1 MPLLSGLGHY
11 FSKQKFFFINIC
23 TDNSRIVPSNQKKM
37 EILSTIFNTKYNT
50 APFSQIK
57 LDDYKPAFVENI
69 KIAKAEIDAIIN
81 NPEAASFKN
90 TIEALDF
97 AGESLDRLSSIFF
110 NLNSAE
116 TCDEMQKIAQE
127 VSPLL
132 TEFSN
137 DIALNEDLFK
147 RVKAVYDQKDSL
159 TLTIEQATLLDKKFK
174 GFSRNG
180 ALLNEED
187 KLKLREIDTELA
199 KLQLTFGENVLAETN
214 HYQLHI
220 TNEVDL
226 KGLPNDAKEMAH
238 ALAKSKGLEGWV
250 FTLDFP
256 SYLPFI
262 TYVEN
267 RELRKEIA
275 IAAGKK
281 AFQNN
286 EFDNKENV
294 KRIVELR
301 HKRAN
306 LLGYKSHSDFVLEER
321 MAQNP
326 EKVQS
331 FLNDLL
337 EKAKP
342 AAQKEFAQLTAFAKE
357 LDGIDQLEKW
367 DGAYYSE
374 KLKQKLF
381 NLDDELLKPY
391 FKLENVLNGAFT
403 IAEKLFGITFKEVF
417 DIDKYHEDVQTF
429 EVLDFENKL
438 VAIFY
443 SDFFPRKGKRN
454 GAWMT
459 SFKPQYI
466 KDGINERPHVS
477 IVCNFTPPTE
487 TKPSLLTFNE
497 VTTLFHEFGHAL
509 HGMLA
514 NTTYPS
520 LSGTSVFW
528 DFVELPSQIMENWC
542 YQPEALALFAKH
554 YETGEIIPQEYVDK
568 IKESASFLEGM
579 ATLRQLSFGLLDMA
593 YHGKS
598 QTIKDVKAFE
608 KQAMEIATLYPDVE
622 ENCMST
628 SFSHIFQGGYSSGY
642 YSYKWAEVLDAD
654 AFAYFQEKGIF
665 NKEVA
670 TKFKDSIL
678 SKGGTEL
685 PMELYKKFRGQEPKV
700 DALLKRAGL
709 NV

>member
-1 MPLLSGLGHY
+1 MELFL
-11 FSKQKFFFINIC
+11 KKFTTNH
-23 TDNSRIVPSNQKKM
+23 
-37 EILSTIFNTKYNT
+37 NT
-50 APFSQIK
+50 APFCKIK
-57 LDDYKPAFVENI
+57 LSDYKVAFEKTIALARNEISNI
-69 KIAKAEIDAIIN
+69 TN
-81 NPEAASFKN
+81 NIEAPTFQN
-90 TIEALDF
+90 TIEALDYS
-97 AGESLDRLSSIFF
+97 GEQLDRLSSIFF

-137 DIALNEDLFK
+137 DIALNEELFK
-147 RVKAVYDQKDSL
+147 RVKAVYDQKDILEL
-159 TLTIEQATLLDKKFK
+159 TTEQATLLDKKFK

-180 ALLNEED
+180 ALLSEED

-199 KLQLTFGENVLAETN
+199 KLKLTFGENVLAETN
-214 HYQLHI
+214 NYQLHI
-220 TNEVDL
+220 TNEADL
-226 KGLPNDAKEMAH
+226 KGLPDGTKEMA
-238 ALAKSKGLEGWV
+238 ASLAKSKNLEGWI

-256 SYLPFI
+256 SYLPFV

-281 AFQNN
+281 SFQGN

-306 LLGYKSHSDFVLEER
+306 LLGYQSHSHFVLEER

-342 AAQKEFAQLTAFAKE
+342 AAHKEFAELTAFAKE

-381 NLDDELLKPY
+381 SLDDELLKPY

-403 IAEKLFGITFKEVF
+403 IAEKLFGITFKEVI

-429 EVLDFENKL
+429 EVLDFEGKL

-459 SFKPQYI
+459 SYKPQYI

-520 LSGTSVFW
+520 LSGTSVYW
-528 DFVELPSQIMENWC
+528 DFVELPSQVMENWC
-542 YQPEALALFAKH
+542 YEPEALALFAKH
-554 YETGEIIPQEYVDK
+554 YETGEIIPQQYVEK

-579 ATLRQLSFGLLDMA
+579 ATLRQLSFGILDMT

-598 QTIKDVKAFE
+598 QTIADVKVFE
-608 KQAMEIATLYPDVE
+608 KQAMEIASLYPDVE

-670 TKFKDSIL
+670 TKFKDNVL

-700 DALLKRAGL
+700 EALLKRAGL
-709 NV
+709 I

>member
-1 MPLLSGLGHY
+1 ML
-11 FSKQKFFFINIC
+11 
-23 TDNSRIVPSNQKKM
+23 KKEM
-37 EILSTIFNTKYNT
+37 KTLTQNFETKHNT
-50 APFSQIK
+50 ALFSQIK
-57 LDDYKPAFVENI
+57 LDNYKPAFEEA
-69 KIAKAEIDAIIN
+69 IAKAKTEIDAIIT
-81 NPEAASFKN
+81 NPETPTFEN

-97 AGESLDRLSSIFF
+97 SGEALDRLSSIFF

-132 TEFSN
+132 TAFSN
-137 DIALNEDLFK
+137 DISLNEDLFK
-147 RVKAVYDQKDSL
+147 RVKAVYDQKDKV
-159 TLTIEQATLLDKKFK
+159 TLTAEQATLLDKKFK

-180 ALLNEED
+180 ALLAEAD

-199 KLQLTFGENVLAETN
+199 KLKLTYGENVLAETN
-214 HYQLHI
+214 NYQLYI
-220 TNEVDL
+220 TNEADL
-226 KGLPNDAKEMAH
+226 KGLPEGTKEMA
-238 ALAKSKGLEGWV
+238 ASLAKSKGLDGWV

-256 SYLPFI
+256 SYLPFV

-286 EFDNKENV
+286 EFDNKDNV

-306 LLGYKSHSDFVLEER
+306 LLGYESHSHFVLEER
-321 MAQNP
+321 MAQHP
-326 EKVQS
+326 EKVKA

-342 AAQKEFAQLTAFAKE
+342 AAHKEFAELTAFAKD
-357 LDGIDQLEKW
+357 LDGIEYLEKW
-367 DGAYYSE
+367 DGPYYSE

-381 NLDDELLKPY
+381 SLDDELLKPY

-403 IAEKLFGITFKEVF
+403 IAEKLFGIRFKEVF
-417 DIDKYHEDVQTF
+417 DIDTYHNDVQTF
-429 EVLDFENKL
+429 EVLDFQNEL
-438 VAIFY
+438 VAVFY
-443 SDFFPRKGKRN
+443 ADFFPRKGKRN

-466 KDGINERPHVS
+466 KNGVNERPHVS

-520 LSGTSVFW
+520 LSGTSVYW

-542 YQPEALALFAKH
+542 YEPEALALFAKH
-554 YETGEIIPQEYVDK
+554 YLTGEVIPQQYVEK

-579 ATLRQLSFGLLDMA
+579 ATMRQLSFGLLDIT
-593 YHGKS
+593 YHAKV
-598 QTIKDVKAFE
+598 QIIDDVKAFE
-608 KQAMEIATLYPDVE
+608 KAAFEGTSLYPDVE

-665 NKEVA
+665 NPEVA
-670 TKFKDSIL
+670 TKFKDNVL

-685 PMELYKKFRGQEPKV
+685 PMELYKKFRGQEPKAE
-700 DALLKRAGL
+700 ALLKRAGL
-709 NV
+709 L

>member
-1 MPLLSGLGHY
+1 MTLFLAP
-11 FSKQKFFFINIC
+11 F
-23 TDNSRIVPSNQKKM
+23 T
-37 EILSTIFNTKYNT
+37 TKYTT
-50 APFSQIK
+50 APFSKIS
-57 LDDYKPAFVENI
+57 LSDYKPAFEKTI
-69 KIAKAEIDAIIN
+69 EIARNEINDIAIN
-81 NPEAASFKN
+81 TEAPTFKN

-97 AGESLDRLSSIFF
+97 AGAALDRLSSIFF

-116 TCDEMQKIAQE
+116 TCDEMQKIAQD

-147 RVKAVYDQKDSL
+147 RIKSVYDQKDSFDL
-159 TLTIEQATLLDKKFK
+159 TTEQATLLDKKFK

-180 ALLNEED
+180 ALLNEAD
-187 KLKLREIDTELA
+187 KVKLREIDTELA
-199 KLQLTFGENVLAETN
+199 KLKLTYGENVLAETN
-214 HYQLHI
+214 NYQLHI
-220 TNEVDL
+220 TNEADL
-226 KGLPNDAKEMAH
+226 KGLPAGAKEMASS
-238 ALAKSKGLEGWV
+238 LAKSKGIDGWI

-256 SYLPFI
+256 SYLPFV
-262 TYVEN
+262 TYVDN
-267 RELRKEIA
+267 RELRKKIA

-281 AFQNN
+281 SFQDN

-306 LLGYKSHSDFVLEER
+306 LLGYESHSHFVLEER

-326 EKVQS
+326 NNVQS

-342 AAQKEFAQLTAFAKE
+342 AAEKEFAQLTAFAKE

-381 NLDDELLKPY
+381 SLDDEVLKPY

-429 EVLDFENKL
+429 EVLDFEGKL

-520 LSGTSVFW
+520 LSGTSVYW
-528 DFVELPSQIMENWC
+528 DFVELPSQVMENWC
-542 YQPEALALFAKH
+542 YEPEALALFAKH
-554 YETGEIIPQEYVDK
+554 YETGEIIPQQYVEK

-579 ATLRQLSFGLLDMA
+579 ATLRQLSFGILDMT
-593 YHGKS
+593 YHAKS
-598 QTIKDVKAFE
+598 QTIDDVKAFE
-608 KQAMEIATLYPDVE
+608 KQAMEGTSLYPDVA

-654 AFAYFQEKGIF
+654 AFAYFLEKGIF
-665 NKEVA
+665 NTEVA
-670 TKFKDSIL
+670 TKFKDNVL

-700 DALLKRAGL
+700 EALLKRAGL
-709 NV
+709 V